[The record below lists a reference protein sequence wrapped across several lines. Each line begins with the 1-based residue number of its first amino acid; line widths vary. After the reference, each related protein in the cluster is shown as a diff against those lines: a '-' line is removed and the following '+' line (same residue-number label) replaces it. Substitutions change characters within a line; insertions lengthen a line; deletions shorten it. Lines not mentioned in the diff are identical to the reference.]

1 MKNLTLFVI
10 ILVLVGMTN
19 PALADEGAKSAKEVF
34 MRSWI
39 ESGSRLHLQNEMTT
53 NSNEKR
59 WPEQDFKLNDEQ
71 KNGTKSIAKAVLF
84 SAAVPGAG
92 QFYNKSYL
100 KSILFVVL
108 EAATLT
114 GYVHFQ
120 NRGNDLES
128 QFERYADQYWSE
140 DVYWDWMA
148 NISAIDRSNMA
159 ALREFERANFSH
171 FLPEEKSQQYYE
183 NIGKYNQ
190 FVIGW
195 DDLNFKPENLT
206 YQDYLNSSYNGQNLD
221 TISALREDYTLQRKD
236 ANDNFKR
243 ATNLITI
250 TMLNHVISAI
260 EAGFTAKRRNRR
272 ALKANIRFRGMYYY
286 NDIIPSINLGLKW

>member
-53 NSNEKR
+53 NSKEKR